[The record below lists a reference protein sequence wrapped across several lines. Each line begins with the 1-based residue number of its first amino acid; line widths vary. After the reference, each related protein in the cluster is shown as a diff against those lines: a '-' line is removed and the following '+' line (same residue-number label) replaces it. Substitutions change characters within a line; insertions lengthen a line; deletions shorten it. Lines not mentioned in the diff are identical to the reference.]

1 MNASRYDAQ
10 GPETEFEPGSRGR
23 VLRNRLGIVRVRDIR
38 QAEADALLAV
48 QRWAVAHFRVDHRF
62 TAEDVCLLHRQWLG
76 EIYDWSGEYRQV
88 NMTRGGFMF
97 AAAGQLPRLMHA
109 YGQNELATSTPCAGM
124 DTDRLISALARSHAE
139 LVIVHPFRDGN
150 GRCAR
155 LLASLMAMQAGLPV
169 LEFSPLAR
177 RGRVA
182 YIAAIH
188 AAVRGDYAPM
198 EARFK
203 RVIRWTLKFSGRPV

>member
-1 MNASRYDAQ
+1 MKTPASTREVEVPAEYATVTKQIVKTPASTREVEVAGEFRSVNASK
-10 GPETEFEPGSRGR
+10 
-23 VLRNRLGIVRVRDIR
+23 
-38 QAEADALLAV
+38 
-48 QRWAVAHFRVDHRF
+48 
-62 TAEDVCLLHRQWLG
+62 
-76 EIYDWSGEYRQV
+76 
-88 NMTRGGFMF
+88 GGFMF
-97 AAAGQLPRLMHA
+97 AAAGQLPRLMQA

-124 DTDRLISALARSHAE
+124 DTDRLISALAKSHAE

-155 LLASLMAMQAGLPV
+155 LLASLMAMQAGMPV

-198 EARFK
+198 EARFE

>member
-1 MNASRYDAQ
+1 MNASRYDAL
-10 GPETEFEPGSRGR
+10 GSEAEFEPGSRGR

-48 QRWAVAHFRVDHRF
+48 QHWAIAHFKVSHRF
-62 TAEDVCLLHRQWLG
+62 TTADVCLLHRQWLG
-76 EIYDWSGEYRQV
+76 EIYDWAGEYRQV

-97 AAAGQLPRLMHA
+97 AAAGQLPRLMQA
-109 YGQNELATSTPCAGM
+109 YGRDELSVHTPCAGM
-124 DTDRLISALARSHAE
+124 DAAQLVSALARSHAE

-155 LLASLMAMQAGLPV
+155 LLASLMAMQAGMPV
-169 LEFSPLAR
+169 LAFSPLAR
-177 RGRVA
+177 RGRAA

-188 AAVRGDYAPM
+188 AAVRGDYTPM
-198 EARFK
+198 ETRFE